1 MCRAPRATRVPQLP
15 TLIPK
20 INAAFTALEEK
31 VTGINS
37 TLASRALTHHVP
49 STDAYQGS
57 SAPPVSPLLPFPS
70 PSAPPCLLLTVPTV
84 AILSHSRAGVSE
96 AHVHAHQKE
105 ILELRARIK
114 TLEEENTKL
123 SSEKM
128 TALVDAAHAKGVVGQ
143 LKEQLAQQ
151 TKSMET
157 WVRQFQTR
165 CHYDWSD
172 ADGSV
177 M

>member
-1 MCRAPRATRVPQLP
+1 MALGCWLP
-15 TLIPK
+15 SH
-20 INAAFTALEEK
+20 TALRYP
-31 VTGINS
+31 T
-37 TLASRALTHHVP
+37 R
-49 STDAYQGS
+49 S
-57 SAPPVSPLLPFPS
+57 SDRSSYRSSCRSSYRSSLLP
-70 PSAPPCLLLTVPTV
+70 A
-84 AILSHSRAGVSE
+84 RAAVSE